1 MYLTQYICCFRCKN
15 CRDVVVTTAYS
26 TSEKCEGEILVSK
39 VLESIWC
46 RKPGA
51 KVDDKVEPMIFC
63 PNFAPAPRPLEF
75 QEVSE

>member
-1 MYLTQYICCFRCKN
+1 M
-15 CRDVVVTTAYS
+15 VTTAYS

-39 VLESIWC
+39 VLDSIWC

-51 KVDDKVEPMIFC
+51 KVDDKVEPVIFC
-63 PNFAPAPRPLEF
+63 PNYAPAPRPLEF